1 MDDNDPQV
9 PFSRAVIIQ
18 GFLLQ
23 NQRKLQL
30 QIEKQ
35 GEYLQKLIEKQGGL
49 REDSNTKATSS
60 TVSSTGGHNT
70 MDRKTE
76 VSGVDDAEKGLNMRS
91 DASSL
96 DNSSQDV
103 NKRKNVSKAITV
115 GGEDWVDEDPGTSSI
130 KRARGD
136 K

>member
-1 MDDNDPQV
+1 M
-9 PFSRAVIIQ
+9 
-18 GFLLQ
+18 Q